1 MTPSA
6 TKPTPSTASAHT
18 GSRLNS
24 GKSIMHT
31 PSICRMPNQMSM
43 SLGKFRTL
51 TMKNVT
57 YEITRAAPNTYTPR

>member
-1 MTPSA
+1 
-6 TKPTPSTASAHT
+6 
-18 GSRLNS
+18 
-24 GKSIMHT
+24 
-31 PSICRMPNQMSM
+31 MPNQMSM